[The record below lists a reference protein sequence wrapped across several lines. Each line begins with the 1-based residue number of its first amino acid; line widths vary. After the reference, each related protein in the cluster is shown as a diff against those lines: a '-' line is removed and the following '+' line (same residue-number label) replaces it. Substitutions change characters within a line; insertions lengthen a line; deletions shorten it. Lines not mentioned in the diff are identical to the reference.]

1 MRDFFLTMTPEQ
13 WEKLKNSPQNFP
25 VVEDFFP
32 SQPEPGDRLRVRYQR
47 PRSLYNTETITE
59 LGECAIAS
67 AVPTGNTPHRYR
79 LKVTFN
85 MTPEQVKQR
94 YGCRCTKLSS
104 ILCRYKE
111 QEAEKERVK
120 WERKRR
126 ILAHKAKVASKYLSN
141 KGG

>member
-13 WEKLKNSPQNFP
+13 WEKLKTSTQKFP

-32 SQPEPGDRLRVRYQR
+32 SQPEPGDRLRVRCQQ
-47 PRSLYNTETITE
+47 PRSMYNTETIAE

-67 AVPTGNTPHRYR
+67 AVPTGSTPHRYR
-79 LKVTFN
+79 LKVTFS

-104 ILCRYKE
+104 ILRRYRE
-111 QEAEKERVK
+111 QEAEKERAK
-120 WERKRR
+120 WERKRQ
-126 ILAHKAKVASKYLSN
+126 ILNHKAETAAWYL
-141 KGG
+141 KKHE

>member
-13 WEKLKNSPQNFP
+13 WEKLKTCPQKFP

-47 PRSLYNTETITE
+47 PRSMYNTETIAE
-59 LGECAIAS
+59 LGECAIAG
-67 AVPTGNTPHRYR
+67 AVPTGSTPHRYR

-94 YGCRCTKLSS
+94 YGCPFTPLSDM
-104 ILCRYKE
+104 LRKYRE
-111 QEAEKERVK
+111 EKERVK
-120 WERKRR
+120 LEKARR
-126 ILAHKAKVASKYLSN
+126 ILAAKVKVATKIL
-141 KGG
+141 

>member
-13 WEKLKNSPQNFP
+13 WEKLKTSPQKFP
-25 VVEDFFP
+25 AVEDFFP

-67 AVPTGNTPHRYR
+67 AIPTGSTPHRYR
-79 LKVTFN
+79 LKVTFS

-111 QEAEKERVK
+111 QEAEKEHEK
-120 WERKRR
+120 LERSRR
-126 ILAHKAKVASKYLSN
+126 ILAHKAEIAAQYL
-141 KGG
+141 KKQ

>member
-13 WEKLKNSPQNFP
+13 WEKLKNSPRNFP

-67 AVPTGNTPHRYR
+67 AIPTGSTPHRYR
-79 LKVTFN
+79 LKVTFS

-111 QEAEKERVK
+111 QEAEKEHEK
-120 WERKRR
+120 LERSRR
-126 ILAHKAKVASKYLSN
+126 ILAHKAEIAAQYL
-141 KGG
+141 KKQ

>member
-1 MRDFFLTMTPEQ
+1 
-13 WEKLKNSPQNFP
+13 
-25 VVEDFFP
+25 
-32 SQPEPGDRLRVRYQR
+32 RYQR

-67 AVPTGNTPHRYR
+67 AIPTGSTPHRYR
-79 LKVTFN
+79 LKVTFS

-111 QEAEKERVK
+111 QEAEKEHEK
-120 WERKRR
+120 LERSRR
-126 ILAHKAKVASKYLSN
+126 ILAHKAEIAAQYL
-141 KGG
+141 KKQ